1 MAFCLKDPTAL
12 ESAISKLQV
21 SLGDVHLWMSANMLK
36 MNNGKTK
43 LIVFAPKSQLQ
54 RVVENLSLKVGQFVG
69 KKSKSPQKSQKSQN
83 LLPTF
88 SGVFCSGHFKP
99 SLKKIGQEM
108 AKFYIFEKKILEKKI
123 FGVAGIPRNR
133 KMGVKF

>member
-1 MAFCLKDPTAL
+1 MQLKPARAETSNDF
-12 ESAISKLQV
+12 
-21 SLGDVHLWMSANMLK
+21 
-36 MNNGKTK
+36 
-43 LIVFAPKSQLQ
+43 LIIFRQI
-54 RVVENLSLKVGQFVG
+54 GQFVG
-69 KKSKSPQKSQKSQN
+69 KKSKSPQKSQKSEN

-108 AKFYIFEKKILEKKI
+108 AKFYIFEKKLLKKK
-123 FGVAGIPRNR
+123 FQGREIPQNQ